1 MVDTATLKRVG
12 GRIFFIDPKSTECVR
27 FYDESGKEIKSVKAG
42 DMPCYYKVT
51 RKKKG
56 ESPKFWVYN
65 SNIAP
70 WCRWMPYS
78 ADYKKHDTVTSFG
91 SGFLNTDIIMH
102 ETDYS
107 KDEKTIWGELKKRN
121 EQSEFG
127 CNDWFV
133 PSKDELLVMRDFFK
147 EAKATLG
154 LVDPFDLT
162 WLWVSSEYSST
173 SAWYWSYFLQTF
185 YYCSKHDNFSVL
197 FVRAF

>member
-27 FYDESGKEIKSVKAG
+27 FYDENGKEIKSVKAG
-42 DMPCYYKVT
+42 DMPFYYKVT

-65 SNIAP
+65 ANIAN
-70 WCRWMPYS
+70 WRRWMPFS
-78 ADYKKHDTVTSFG
+78 AKYKKHDTVTSFG
-91 SGFLNTDIIMH
+91 SGFFNTDTIMH

-107 KDEKTIWGELKKRN
+107 KDEDTIWGELRKRN

-133 PSKDELLVMRDFFK
+133 PSKDEALVMRDFFK

-162 WLWVSSEYSST
+162 WLWVSSESSST
-173 SAWYWSYFLQTF
+173 NAWYWD
-185 YYCSKHDNFSVL
+185 CSSQDFSSNSKDSNFSVL